1 MNKPIHLPSLVAE
14 EAARYAADYDE
25 QFKYNN
31 VHDQFIAYLGNGDG
45 STVTAPD
52 VQPPNTH
59 VYYYTEQGTSV
70 NTGVARLET
79 PKIPYGQVS
88 AYHGTPILIGK
99 LPRRLNKPGE
109 CVLDIAGPAG
119 EWVIGGGSITNQ
131 IINNYIY
138 PQVSSLRFIR
148 SEVTSPTSLG
158 VTVVGPWPFRNRNS
172 GVRSIYQTQTI
183 TTAIE
188 DAVAALTAGQHQ
200 IAIVAVDI
208 AADPETAGSDILV
221 LLPGEVGTSGSA
233 LPNRSAFTISDVAL
247 INAAGYAPSSVIYLY
262 YGQTA
267 ITEDDILRTF
277 EIREGLGY
285 PPLVDITPTPAGEFT
300 NARIRVDSAGRVIFA
315 ESGTSGGG
323 SGTTLVQYSA
333 STTTRVNR
341 SDAHVPNLPFDIADA
356 DPGGDG
362 AYTTYFSFTPP
373 VDGLYTIH
381 LHLELDGHHAPGD
394 AFCVT
399 GGTNYPGYLFYA
411 DYWVPDGATRGPDL
425 LDQTTTLHMTA
436 GLVMEPIAIVGP
448 GPWSPMVPDYVNL
461 NSSSG
466 DPFAQ
471 RSYIEISWKSSPVY
485 GEQAAHNVLAG
496 PVSGPPAAPL
506 FRRPVTGDVQLSIQT
521 VTANYSIVET
531 DDVIFTSGSSSITL
545 SLPTGAPVGKRLTI
559 VAATFPGETSVMP
572 YGLSGYVEG
581 GGFAA
586 PVVLRN
592 DSLLADTCVAVL
604 VYQGSDIWA
613 FENGNVYEDSSV
625 FYWSSRATVKN
636 GGTGVSSFT
645 AKGLIYSNDVNTLGS
660 LVGTSAGQVAR
671 WNGTNWA
678 AAALDTGDIG
688 SGVLSVARGGS
699 GVGTLTGILLGNG
712 TSAFSGISGTSGKF
726 IRHNGTNWTADTI
739 VAADLPNHS
748 AALLTSGTVGLAR
761 GGTNA
766 DLSATGPGFLKQATS
781 GSAVTVSTLAAG
793 DIPSLDMSKITTGT
807 LSVGQ
812 GGTGATTLTGILLG
826 NGTSAVTAISGTS
839 GKFIRHNGTNWV
851 ADTIAAG
858 DLPNHS
864 AGLLTSGSISL
875 GAGSTISVGGNTG
888 LPSTGNVALFSGSS
902 SGGLINMVIE
912 NYVATANNNATS
924 LDFILGS
931 GFSPTARIMAN
942 LDNAGTAATSL
953 RFLTYNS
960 GLSEKVRIQSDGS
973 FGIGATSPSSL
984 LHTLKSDSVT
994 NAVTVIDTIE
1004 HRSTGTPANGFGLG
1018 IDFLLQT
1025 STTTAQN
1032 AARLVASWNDATH
1045 ATYKGDL
1052 IAYVY
1057 DAAGTG
1063 TPTARELWRG
1073 RGSGSAAQWAMFGG
1087 TPVGRQTSGADLTNN
1102 VASGGTNDQIDNW
1115 TNLTTYATDA
1125 AAIRNAIYQLA
1136 RKVKQLNDGLRLYNL
1151 FT

>member
-59 VYYYTEQGTSV
+59 VYYYTEQGTGV

-148 SEVTSPTSLG
+148 SEVSTPTSLG

-399 GGTNYPGYLFYA
+399 GGANYPGYLFYA

-485 GEQAAHNVLAG
+485 GEQDANKVLAG
-496 PVSGPPAAPL
+496 PTTGSPDAPA
-506 FRRPVTGDVQLSIQT
+506 FR
-521 VTANYSIVET
+521 
-531 DDVIFTSGSSSITL
+531 
-545 SLPTGAPVGKRLTI
+545 SL
-559 VAATFPGETSVMP
+559 VAA
-572 YGLSGYVEG
+572 
-581 GGFAA
+581 
-586 PVVLRN
+586 
-592 DSLLADTCVAVL
+592 
-604 VYQGSDIWA
+604 DIPNLDA
-613 FENGNVYEDSSV
+613 GKI
-625 FYWSSRATVKN
+625 TT
-636 GGTGVSSFT
+636 GTLT
-645 AKGLIYSNDVNTLGS
+645 
-660 LVGTSAGQVAR
+660 
-671 WNGTNWA
+671 
-678 AAALDTGDIG
+678 
-688 SGVLSVARGGS
+688 VARGGTGAS
-699 GVGTLTGILLGNG
+699 TLTGILLGNG
-712 TSAFSGISGTSGKF
+712 TSAVTAIAGTSGKF
-726 IRHNGTNWTADTI
+726 VRHNGTNWIADTI
-739 VAADLPNHS
+739 AAGDLPNHS
-748 AALLTSGTVGLAR
+748 AALITSGTLAIAR
-761 GGTNA
+761 GGTGA
-766 DLSATGPGFLKQATS
+766 DLSALSTGL
-781 GSAVTVSTLAAG
+781 VLSTNGGTALSIAAG
-793 DIPSLDMSKITTGT
+793 SDIRTALGTQTANTILAGPTTGAAATPTFRALVAADIPSLDMSKITTGT
-807 LSVGQ
+807 LGVGQ

-826 NGTSAVTAISGTS
+826 NGTSAVTAIAGTS

-851 ADTIAAG
+851 AGTIAAG

-875 GAGSTISVGGNTG
+875 GAGSTIFVGGNTG

-994 NAVTVIDTIE
+994 NAVTVIDTVE

-1102 VASGGTNDQIDNW
+1102 VTSGGTNDQIDNW
-1115 TNLTTYATDA
+1115 SNLTTYATDA